1 MAVNLATGDDPGRR
15 LSAGCFFLFPVAPSW
30 NQKTSSELWNLRN
43 SNLTLLGEAV
53 MARILHET
61 LLLSCMAAFAI
72 SLVLAGASLFG

>member
-1 MAVNLATGDDPGRR
+1 VFTPARR
-15 LSAGCFFLFPVAPSW
+15 LSAGFFSVLQSPSW

-53 MARILHET
+53 TAGILHET

-72 SLVLAGASLFG
+72 GLVLAGASLFG